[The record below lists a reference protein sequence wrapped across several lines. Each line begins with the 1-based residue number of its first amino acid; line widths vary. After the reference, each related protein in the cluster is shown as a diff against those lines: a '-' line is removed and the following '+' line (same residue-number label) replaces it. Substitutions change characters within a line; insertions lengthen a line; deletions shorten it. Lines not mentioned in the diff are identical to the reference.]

1 MFALVR
7 PFIDICLLRLRP
19 QDLPAS
25 PVLLWLTLAA
35 HTVTGV
41 LASTQF
47 FVFGKALLAGI
58 AGTALLSLLPVTAL
72 WLKGRAERIPQ
83 TLAALA
89 GSLALLDL
97 VALPLTAWSQT
108 AQAGGGVNPLAGIA
122 LLALLAWNLGVV
134 GHVMRHALD
143 IAYFLGVVIALAFYL
158 VFIDLMDAMF
168 QFSR

>member
-1 MFALVR
+1 MYALVR
-7 PFIDICLLRLRP
+7 PFIEICLLRLRP

-25 PVLLWLTLAA
+25 PVLLWLTLAL

-47 FVFGKALLAGI
+47 FSLGKALLAGVT
-58 AGTALLSLLPVTAL
+58 GTALLSLLPVTAL
-72 WLKGRAERIPQ
+72 WLRGHGERIPQ
-83 TLAALA
+83 TLSALA

-97 VALPLTAWSQT
+97 VALPLTAW
-108 AQAGGGVNPLAGIA
+108 AQAAQGADGPNPLAGIA

-143 IAYFLGVVIALAFYL
+143 VAYFLGVVIALAFYL
-158 VFIDLMDAMF
+158 VFIDLMDALF
-168 QFSR
+168 QFPR